1 MKKSI
6 RKIIQHS
13 EVSEKVIE
21 KYLMMK
27 VREIGGV
34 CLKYSNSNMTGYP
47 DRLVCFPDGKTAWVE
62 IKSKGKKPTRLQEL
76 RHEEL
81 RAVGQNVFV
90 VDSRV
95 LVDCVIKSWEE
106 AK

>member
-1 MKKSI
+1 MKKAI

-21 KYLMMK
+21 KYLISR

-62 IKSKGKKPTRLQEL
+62 IKSKGKKPTRQQEL

-90 VDSRV
+90 VDSRA
-95 LVDCVIKSWEE
+95 LVDCVIKSWEGT
-106 AK
+106 K

>member
-6 RKIIQHS
+6 RKIIRHS

-21 KYLMMK
+21 KYLTTR

-47 DRLVCFPDGKTAWVE
+47 DGKTAWVE
-62 IKSKGKKPTRLQEL
+62 IKSKGKKPTRQQEL

>member
-21 KYLMMK
+21 KYLMTR

-62 IKSKGKKPTRLQEL
+62 IKSKGKKPTRQQEL